1 MFTVSLSMSGL
12 LEAAFTVKSFSFIH
26 SCILLLDLC
35 LSDKTSKHF
44 DLQCL
49 NNAKGIMHFGGIDY
63 LYEKDI

>member
-12 LEAAFTVKSFSFIH
+12 LEADFTVKSFSFIH
-26 SCILLLDLC
+26 SGILLLDLC
-35 LSDKTSKHF
+35 LSDRTSKHF